1 VTVPNSIAGIIRE
14 RAARSPDHVAI
25 CGEGRTITFGELD
38 ERSNRLANA
47 LAALGVSK
55 GDRVVYV
62 DRNATEYWEVA
73 FATAKLGAAITPLNF
88 RLSGGE
94 IATIIADAEP
104 SAAVL
109 SAQVAR
115 ELGQSWAPR
124 GLPLLLVGGE
134 GDLAGAQ
141 DYEEVMTAHGAHD
154 PGGAATGTELAVLM
168 YSSGTTG
175 ASKGVRVTASNLL
188 AGVDNFTREFTPDA
202 SSSSL
207 VPPPYYHIAA
217 SGWSLIAMNAGG
229 RIVQVRD
236 PMPERL
242 LELMVAERTTH
253 AALVPV
259 IIRML
264 VEMPEAQEA
273 DFTSL
278 RTVVYGS
285 SPIAPGLLAR
295 AVDLFDAEFTQ
306 SYGLTETVGI
316 GTLLRPDDHRSGD
329 PTRLKSAG
337 RPAADVELR
346 IVEPGSGT
354 TLTAGEVGEI
364 VLRGPTVTPGYWRQ
378 PEETKR
384 LFLDGGWLRTGD
396 AGYQDQDG
404 YVFIVDRIKDI
415 IVSGGENIVPAEIE
429 NVLAAHPAVLEVAVV
444 GVPSSE
450 WGETPRAFVARRDGS
465 DVSEAELLGFCREH
479 LAHFKCPSAI
489 LWIDALPRNPSG
501 KVLRREL
508 RRPFWEESDRS
519 VG

>member
-278 RTVVYGS
+278 RT
-285 SPIAPGLLAR
+285 AP
-295 AVDLFDAEFTQ
+295 
-306 SYGLTETVGI
+306 
-316 GTLLRPDDHRSGD
+316 RPS
-329 PTRLKSAG
+329 
-337 RPAADVELR
+337 
-346 IVEPGSGT
+346 
-354 TLTAGEVGEI
+354 
-364 VLRGPTVTPGYWRQ
+364 
-378 PEETKR
+378 
-384 LFLDGGWLRTGD
+384 
-396 AGYQDQDG
+396 
-404 YVFIVDRIKDI
+404 
-415 IVSGGENIVPAEIE
+415 
-429 NVLAAHPAVLEVAVV
+429 
-444 GVPSSE
+444 
-450 WGETPRAFVARRDGS
+450 
-465 DVSEAELLGFCREH
+465 H
-479 LAHFKCPSAI
+479 LACSPGRSTCSTRSSRSRT
-489 LWIDALPRNPSG
+489 ALPRRSASG
-501 KVLRREL
+501 RCCAQTTTGAAIPRGSRARDARRL
-508 RRPFWEESDRS
+508 TSNFGSSSPGPGRR
-519 VG
+519 